1 MGNAID
7 QPLNANEKEYLQLL
21 ARKFLIQPFFL
32 AAREK
37 MEGYHLFNNRSL
49 IASSNL
55 SATCLLSRLHYRHHD
70 YCVLFTGTGRSQN
83 QVHYWSLYDNKILR
97 KFRGHTD
104 GITNLSMS
112 PLEDL
117 FLTASKDRTVR
128 LWDAEQAG
136 CLGKMDLPSN
146 AEGNPSVVFDSTG
159 LVFAVMAQMTRG
171 QGNVCASGVLLEHA
185 VRFE

>member
-1 MGNAID
+1 MID
-7 QPLNANEKEYLQLL
+7 QPLSVRKKESLLFL
-21 ARKFLIQPFFL
+21 ARKYNIDSCLYAPTKLIVAIISRTIACHYCLSTHNHIYAL
-32 AAREK
+32 A
-37 MEGYHLFNNRSL
+37 S
-49 IASSNL
+49 IICS
-55 SATCLLSRLHYRHHD
+55 HD
-70 YCVLFTGTGRSQN
+70 DHCVLFTGSGRSQN

-112 PLEDL
+112 PIEDL

-128 LWDAEQAG
+128 LWNADQAG
-136 CLGKMDLPSN
+136 CLAKMDLPAN

-171 QGNVCASGVLLEHA
+171 QGHVSRTVA
-185 VRFE
+185 